1 MPVPGGVAAPG
12 VSEEVG
18 REQIRQGFDESVR
31 LRMIADVPLGAF
43 LSGGIDSSSVVASM
57 ALQSPDPVRTF
68 SIGFRE
74 SAFNELQWAKR
85 VARKY
90 NTEHHEIVVEPD
102 SVSLVTRLVKHFGE
116 PFADSSA
123 IPTFIVSEFAARHVK
138 VALTGDGGDELF
150 AGYESFFEIQKLRR
164 ADRVPKLVRGL
175 LSTIAGQLPYS
186 SYGTN
191 YLP

>member
-74 SAFNELQWAKR
+74 RAFNELQWAKL
-85 VARKY
+85 VAEKY

-102 SVSLVTRLVKHFGE
+102 SVSLVTRLVRHFVE
-116 PFADSSA
+116 PFAYSSF
-123 IPTFIVSEFAARHVK
+123 IPTSIRSASAPR
-138 VALTGDGGDELF
+138 
-150 AGYESFFEIQKLRR
+150 
-164 ADRVPKLVRGL
+164 PVRG
-175 LSTIAGQLPYS
+175 TFTADG
-186 SYGTN
+186 
-191 YLP
+191 